1 MKNNILSTIIISSV
15 VLFACTQ
22 KEKSNI
28 AGQSVY
34 EIAKVK
40 EVVFPLDSS
49 KNGKPLDYDV
59 FYKRVYDY
67 CFIDG
72 IETLIIPIN
81 ESRLAFYDLATK
93 KEYHSVP
100 LLQFR
105 SIENFKYINKD
116 SIFVFYEVKQL
127 ADNKYE
133 PIYFQLLN
141 YQGEIKVCDYKIDT
155 SGFKD
160 SVDVRTPF
168 IVENDMHPIISN
180 NNVYFLTE
188 VSGINNIGTATFFKK
203 QIPLFAYYN
212 AVTKKITL
220 SKSIKFPDISEGI
233 YYDTH
238 YRKVRYCLSEKNLPV
253 LRFFYSSTLYEWDYK
268 NDEVIRH
275 SLKSKI
281 IDSIAPLR
289 EENSLP
295 ESLEAVYGP
304 IFYDHYNKI
313 YYSFLYLN
321 NVLYGNNYT
330 ILILADENFNY
341 LGEIFNPPLG
351 GNIEFSGDNIVLYGY
366 YNDSIH
372 VWYRKLVKTDKPLQP
387 YLDSVK
393 NELGIKRQTIESNYK
408 SYKKNGNSLQ
418 AFLKSKFPQIEDD
431 YVLLTLYASGGC
443 PSCVDGIKKLLHDNY
458 TVFKKL
464 PFYMIYAG
472 SPMEVSD
479 IENYKNIEELNLIK
493 DTLKVVQLIAINEN
507 KFNTLDPR
515 LTVIKDNA
523 VILDTVYNWTNIQ
536 TGLIPAMMEN
546 LDLK

>member
-1 MKNNILSTIIISSV
+1 MKNNILIAIIISSF
-15 VLFACTQ
+15 VLFACTHD
-22 KEKSNI
+22 EKSNI
-28 AGQSVY
+28 VKQSVY
-34 EIAKVK
+34 EIANVK

-49 KNGKPLDYDV
+49 KNGKPLDYEV

-81 ESRLAFYDLATK
+81 KSRLAFYDLATK

-105 SIENFKYINKD
+105 SVENFKFINKD

-133 PIYFQLLN
+133 PVYFQLLN

-155 SGFKD
+155 SDFKN
-160 SVDVRTPF
+160 SVDIRTPF
-168 IVENDMHPIISN
+168 IIENDIHPIISN
-180 NNVYFLTE
+180 HNVFFLTE
-188 VSGINNIGTATFFKK
+188 VSGINNIGTKAFFEK

-212 AVTKKITL
+212 DVTKKITL
-220 SKSIKFPDISEGI
+220 SKSITFPDIKEGI

-238 YRKVRYCLSEKNLPV
+238 YRKIRYCLSEKNLPV
-253 LRFFYSSTLYEWDYK
+253 IRFFYSSTLYEWDYN
-268 NDEVIRH
+268 NDEVIKH

-289 EENSLP
+289 DVESLP

-321 NVLYGNNYT
+321 SVLYGNNYT
-330 ILILADENFNY
+330 ILILADENLNY
-341 LGEIFNPPLG
+341 LGEILNPPLG
-351 GNIEFSGDNIVLYGY
+351 GNIEFSQDNIILYGY
-366 YNDSIH
+366 YNDSVH
-372 VWYRKLVKTDKPLQP
+372 VWYRKLIKTDRPLQP

-393 NELGIKRQTIESNYK
+393 NELDGQKRTIADNYK
-408 SYKKNGNSLQ
+408 SYKDNGNSLQ
-418 AFLKSKFPQIEDD
+418 AFLKSKFPQIEEN

-443 PSCVDGIKKLLHDNY
+443 PTCVDGLKNLLHENY
-458 TVFKKL
+458 SVFKEL
-464 PFYMIYAG
+464 PFYIIYTG
-472 SPMEVSD
+472 SANEVSD
-479 IENYKNIEELNLIK
+479 IRIYKNIEKLNLIK
-493 DTLKVVQLIAINEN
+493 DTLQIVELIALNEN

-515 LTVIKDNA
+515 LTVIKNNT
-523 VILDTVYNWTNIQ
+523 VVLDTVYNWTNIQ
-536 TGLIPAMMEN
+536 SGLIPTMMEN
-546 LDLK
+546 LGLK